1 MCEGVSWGRVAIIP
15 LWLVLT
21 CLTCL
26 AIFSLTHSL
35 THSIASDII
44 MASAILFEDIFDI
57 KQINADGKKFE
68 NGKNF

>member
-1 MCEGVSWGRVAIIP
+1 MCEGVSWGRVAIHTTMVGAH
-15 LWLVLT
+15 LSDLS
-21 CLTCL
+21 CH
-26 AIFSLTHSL
+26 FLTHSL
-35 THSIASDII
+35 THSIASDIT